1 MPSATDAGTKL
12 QLARSQ
18 SMKVGD
24 ERALDMM
31 RAVLLEI
38 DECEKKMKA
47 EVMLV
52 QVRVQVELL
61 PALG

>member
-1 MPSATDAGTKL
+1 
-12 QLARSQ
+12 
-18 SMKVGD
+18 MKVVD
-24 ERALDMM
+24 ECALDMM
-31 RAVLLEI
+31 RAVLLKD
-38 DECEKKMKA
+38 DECEKMMKA